1 VSYLSVETKL
11 RVTDCL
17 DLRDALRKAVT
28 KADAEF
34 AALLVDDH
42 RVEFAGDTDFAPRRV
57 LHPTRSVP
65 EVLQVETSTRGMKP
79 AVVLR
84 VRLDRFHL
92 PLLLV
97 VVGHEMRD
105 VIAIDAAD
113 CANRHIERILAAV
126 ADRRA

>member
-1 VSYLSVETKL
+1 MISLSVESKL
-11 RVTDCL
+11 RFTDCV
-17 DLRDALRKAVT
+17 DLRNALRKAVT

-34 AALLVDDH
+34 AALTIEDR
-42 RVEFAGDTDFAPRRV
+42 RVEFAGDTDFAPRSV

-65 EVLQVETSTRGMKP
+65 EILQVETSARGMKP
-79 AVVLR
+79 AVALR

>member
-1 VSYLSVETKL
+1 MSYLSVETKL
-11 RVTDCL
+11 RVTARL

-28 KADAEF
+28 MADAEF
-34 AALLVDDH
+34 AALSIEDH
-42 RVEFAGDTDFAPRRV
+42 RVEFAGDIDFAPRRI

-65 EVLQVETSTRGMKP
+65 EVLQVETSARGMKP
-79 AVVLR
+79 AVMLR

-92 PLLLV
+92 PMVLV
-97 VVGHEMRD
+97 VVGHDMRD

-113 CANRHIERILAAV
+113 SANRRIERILAAV